1 VEGALLLD
9 VVVAEGAA
17 ILKLL
22 SGEDQ
27 ALLIRGDSLLVL
39 NLLLDIIDRIRGLDI
54 KGDSLSSE
62 GLDENLHSTSKT
74 KNEMEGALLLDVVVA
89 EGTAILQLLSGED
102 QALLIRRD
110 SLLVLDLLLDI
121 IDRVRGL
128 DIKGDGLSSEGLDE
142 NLHFFLSWTFAAFW
156 G

>member
-89 EGTAILQLLSGED
+89 EGAAILKLLSSKD
-102 QALLIRRD
+102 QALLIRGN
-110 SLLVLDLLLDI
+110 SLLVLNLLLDI

-128 DIKGDGLSSEGLDE
+128 DIKGDSLSSEGLDE
-142 NLHFFLSWTFAAFW
+142 NLHCLFRS
-156 G
+156 